1 MKASD
6 FVEEWREE
14 VGDIPGVDTLSFTYD
29 IGPSAGSDVAVELQH
44 ENRNVLERAAED
56 LADRLESYSGV
67 YNVNEGFQSGK
78 EQLNIKLKPSAKN
91 LGISEAYLANQISSA
106 FFGAEAKR
114 DQRGREELR
123 IYVRRPEQN
132 RTSEHDLESMMIQT
146 PRGGEI
152 PLEQAAYIERGTSY
166 TEIERENGN
175 RAVDISGTVN
185 ANVTTGGEV
194 MANLQKDVLPDLM
207 NKYAGLDYET
217 SGRQQERDEAMSVLL
232 SGMAIAILVMFSLM
246 AIAFRSYAQPFL
258 IIASIPFGLLGALG
272 GHILMGYNLSMVSFM
287 GMVALSGVVVND
299 CLVLIAKVND
309 LREEGYSALDAVVEG
324 GKHRFRPILL
334 TSLTT
339 FFGLTPMILE
349 TSIQARFLIPMA
361 ISLGFGVLFVTVI
374 ALIIV
379 PALYMAFEDVYQLF
393 GQTQK

>member
-1 MKASD
+1 
-6 FVEEWREE
+6 
-14 VGDIPGVDTLSFTYD
+14 
-29 IGPSAGSDVAVELQH
+29 
-44 ENRNVLERAAED
+44 
-56 LADRLESYSGV
+56 
-67 YNVNEGFQSGK
+67 
-78 EQLNIKLKPSAKN
+78 
-91 LGISEAYLANQISSA
+91 
-106 FFGAEAKR
+106 
-114 DQRGREELR
+114 
-123 IYVRRPEQN
+123 
-132 RTSEHDLESMMIQT
+132 MMIQT